1 MSLSLPIPTYNG
13 GISTDILLEEVTAPY
28 RDAMTQSYQVKNSLS
43 LDRPPVRKNQMSARH
58 LDFLFIFHSLEIFAK
73 AVKTKQ
79 PAFANGQTLFG
90 RYWQWPVWP
99 DLAKFRHIGTMW
111 KNSGHFEMVNLV
123 FGKSF

>member
-58 LDFLFIFHSLEIFAK
+58 QDFYLYFIHLKSLQRPLKRSSLLLPMARLCLVVTDSDQCDQIWRNFATL
-73 AVKTKQ
+73 AQCEKT
-79 PAFANGQTLFG
+79 
-90 RYWQWPVWP
+90 
-99 DLAKFRHIGTMW
+99 LAILKW
-111 KNSGHFEMVNLV
+111 
-123 FGKSF
+123 